1 MNRLDQLDR
10 YPLDS
15 TTEQIGETV
24 PAAIG
29 AEYAE
34 LKRLVKQKGL
44 LEKQPA
50 YYAFQIFLDL
60 GLLAASLV
68 FMVILDNTW
77 LLLLNAAFLAFV
89 FAQLGLMGHDAGHR
103 QIFRSVRNNDVVGL
117 GINLLLGLS
126 RTWWIDKHNRH
137 HSNPNQVGFDPDI
150 LIPILAFSE
159 EQALS
164 KRGFYGVV
172 VRYQAFFFFPMLC
185 LQALGV
191 RLASAQYLMHRRAKY
206 ALTEPLLMAIHM
218 VLYVGLSFYLLG
230 PWQAVLF
237 ILLHQMLF
245 GLYLAS
251 VFAPNHKGMPIVERD
266 SQMDFLRRQVLTARN
281 VKAHPLTDFLYGGL
295 NYQIEHHLFP
305 SVPRNKLKEVQK
317 IVKAFCEERSIPFY
331 ETGVLRSYREILRYL
346 HQVSAP
352 LRRGNPPTHSE
363 SVLSAGGGEETR

>member
-1 MNRLDQLDR
+1 M
-10 YPLDS
+10 
-15 TTEQIGETV
+15 
-24 PAAIG
+24 PAAVG

-34 LKRLVKQKGL
+34 LKRRVMQKGL
-44 LEKQPA
+44 LRKQPA

-60 GLLAASLV
+60 GLLAAGLV
-68 FMVILDNTW
+68 FMLIWDNTW
-77 LLLLNAAFLAFV
+77 LHLLNAAFLAFV

-103 QIFRSVRNNDVVGL
+103 QIFRSTRNNDVVGL
-117 GINLLLGLS
+117 TINLLLGLS
-126 RTWWIDKHNRH
+126 RTWWIDKHNKH
-137 HSNPNQVGFDPDI
+137 HSNPNDIDLDPDI
-150 LIPILAFSE
+150 SIPILAFSE

-164 KRGFYGVV
+164 KRGGYRAV
-172 VRYQAFFFFPMLC
+172 VRYQAFLFFPMLC
-185 LQALGV
+185 LQGLGV
-191 RLASAQYLMHRRAKY
+191 RLASAQYLLHRRAKY
-206 ALTEPLLMAIHM
+206 ALLEPILMAIHL

-230 PWQAVLF
+230 PWQAVVF
-237 ILLHQMLF
+237 ILVHQMLF

-266 SQMDFLRRQVLTARN
+266 SQMDFLRRQVVTARN

-352 LRRGNPPTHSE
+352 LRGEKPHTGSE
-363 SVLSAGGGEETR
+363 SALSAGGGEETG